1 MAIVMMCEPTA
12 PGAVLDEYWTKE
24 AGREIWRCTTHE
36 GRVLELREWN
46 MRDDSDF
53 YAVVWND
60 EKNEPERVDYAST
73 RGWTY
78 PNGAAVD
85 ATPEVVEKY
94 KAYLKAR
101 DEAARALAWAREAK
115 TPKAGRRAKTAR
127 NVRGKNAIEA
137 GVAGTIFWVGKDF
150 YGKGMRVG
158 FEADD
163 GRKVFL
169 AGNALEVEVNN
180 E

>member
-1 MAIVMMCEPTA
+1 MRPPWPIYGVKREEPQMAIRMMCTPET

-24 AGREIWRCTTHE
+24 AGREIWVHTTHE
-36 GRVLELREWN
+36 GCVLETREWN

-60 EKNEPERVDYAST
+60 EKGEPERVDYAST

-85 ATPEVVEKY
+85 ATPEVIAKY
-94 KAYLKAR
+94 EAYIRAR

-115 TPKAGRRAKTAR
+115 LPKVGRPAKTIR
-127 NVRGKNAIEA
+127 NVRGKNKIEA
-137 GVAGTIFWVGKDF
+137 GVTGTI
-150 YGKGMRVG
+150 
-158 FEADD
+158 
-163 GRKVFL
+163 
-169 AGNALEVEVNN
+169 
-180 E
+180 